1 MAYILLSRMQRE
13 LPGIM
18 IQVVSLHMKTS
29 ALIQHEEVLEL
40 SFHLKQENKQRQ
52 NMKQRIRMEFSIL
65 MGCFQDILYQPMK
78 DSDPRGNKK

>member
-1 MAYILLSRMQRE
+1 
-13 LPGIM
+13 M
-18 IQVVSLHMKTS
+18 IQVVSLHRTS

-52 NMKQRIRMEFSIL
+52 NMKLWLDGVFIL

-78 DSDPRGNKK
+78 DSDP